1 MPKRSRLIEAVGVR
15 KMREIEEGDR
25 GYSDSGLQS
34 SVQNRIFIMLQV
46 SKNEP
51 NEVCVLVFVTFGPQ
65 RSLQHIQPT

>member
-65 RSLQHIQPT
+65 RSLQHIQTT

>member
-1 MPKRSRLIEAVGVR
+1 MHAQTQSANRGCGRQED
-15 KMREIEEGDR
+15 EGDR

-51 NEVCVLVFVTFGPQ
+51 NEICVLVFVTFGPQ
-65 RSLQHIQPT
+65 RPLQHIQTT

>member
-51 NEVCVLVFVTFGPQ
+51 NEVCVLVYVTFGPQ
-65 RSLQHIQPT
+65 RSLQQIQTT